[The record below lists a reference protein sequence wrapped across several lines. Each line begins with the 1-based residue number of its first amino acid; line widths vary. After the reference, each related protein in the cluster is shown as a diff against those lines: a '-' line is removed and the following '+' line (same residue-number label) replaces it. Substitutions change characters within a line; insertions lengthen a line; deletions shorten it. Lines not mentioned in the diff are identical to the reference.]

1 MGWFII
7 KRLGWM
13 LLTLWVVY
21 SVSFFLMRS
30 VPGSP
35 LSAER
40 KVSPEIEQNLKRRY
54 RLDQP
59 ITVQYWDDLRRI
71 VLHGDLGASL
81 KIQDFS
87 VNEIIAQG
95 FPVSASLGILA
106 LAFALTLGLTAGVIS
121 AVRRGTLADFSMM
134 TIATVGIALPNFV
147 IAGIVIILFVF
158 LWPLFPPGGWGRIS
172 NIILPA
178 FCLGAPYAAY
188 IARLTRTGMLD
199 VLGQDYIRTAF
210 AKGLSEHTVILRHA
224 LRGALLPVVSFLGPA
239 IAGVLTGS
247 LVVEKIF
254 GIPGLGVHFVNAAL
268 QLDYPL
274 AMGLVLLYTTLLYA
288 MNLLVDI
295 SYAILDPRVK
305 LH

>member
-13 LLTLWVVY
+13 LLTLWIVFTI
-21 SVSFFLMRS
+21 SFMLMRS
-30 VPGSP
+30 VPGGP
-35 LSAER
+35 LTSER
-40 KVSPEIEQNLKRRY
+40 KLSPEVEQNVKRRY
-54 RLDQP
+54 NLDLPPWQ
-59 ITVQYWDDLRRI
+59 QYVTELQR
-71 VLHGDLGASL
+71 VVFHLDLGASVRL
-81 KIQDFS
+81 ADYS
-87 VNEIIAQG
+87 VNEVIAQG
-95 FPVSASLGILA
+95 LPVSASLGILA
-106 LAFALTLGLTAGVIS
+106 LTFALALGLTAGIIS
-121 AVRRGTLADFSMM
+121 AIRRAGLADFTVM

-147 IAGIVIILFVF
+147 VASIAIILFVF
-158 LWPLFPPGGWGRIS
+158 VWPILPPAGWGRLS

-210 AKGLSEHTVILRHA
+210 AKGLSEQTVILRHA

-239 IAGVLTGS
+239 IAGIITGS

-254 GIPGLGVHFVNAAL
+254 GIPGLGVHFVKSAL
-268 QLDYPL
+268 DGDWTL
-274 AMGLVLLYTTLLYA
+274 AMGMVLLYTVLLSS

-295 SYAILDPRVK
+295 SYAVLDPRVK
-305 LH
+305 LK

>member
-1 MGWFII
+1 MGWFIV

-59 ITVQYWDDLRRI
+59 LAVQYWDDLRRI
-71 VLHGDLGASL
+71 VLHADLGASL

-95 FPVSASLGILA
+95 FPVSASLGILS
-106 LAFALTLGLTAGVIS
+106 LTFALILGLTAGVIS
-121 AVRRGTLADFSMM
+121 AVRRGTLADFSVM
-134 TIATVGIALPNFV
+134 TVATVGIALPNFV

-158 LWPLFPPGGWGRIS
+158 LWPLFPPGGWGRLS

-210 AKGLSEHTVILRHA
+210 AKGLSERTVILRHA

-274 AMGLVLLYTTLLYA
+274 AMGLVLLYTTLLYL
-288 MNLLVDI
+288 MNLVVDL

-305 LH
+305 LN

>member
-59 ITVQYWDDLRRI
+59 LTVQYWDDLRRI

-210 AKGLSEHTVILRHA
+210 AKGLSERTVIMRHA

-305 LH
+305 LS

>member
-59 ITVQYWDDLRRI
+59 LTVQYWDDLRRI

-178 FCLGAPYAAY
+178 LCLGAPYAAY

-210 AKGLSEHTVILRHA
+210 AKGLSERTVIMRHA

-305 LH
+305 LS